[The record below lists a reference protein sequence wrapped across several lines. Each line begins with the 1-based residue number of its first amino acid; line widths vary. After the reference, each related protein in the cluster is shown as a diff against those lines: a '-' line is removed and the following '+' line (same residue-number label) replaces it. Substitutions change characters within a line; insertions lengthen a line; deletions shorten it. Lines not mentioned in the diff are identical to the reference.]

1 MKKINILFFISFF
14 VFVSCNN
21 MTKSKRATI
30 KKVNTKESP
39 VPEFVEIEK
48 FIRPSYKNMDS
59 DEIRRENYIA
69 DANHLDLTLK
79 NLILKGKVKVG
90 MYKEDVFASLGNPQN
105 KIKYATEFGN
115 KEEWVYPNQILHL
128 ENGVLK
134 NIEVIKK

>member
-1 MKKINILFFISFF
+1 MKKISALVLISFF

-30 KKVNTKESP
+30 KKVNTKEAP
-39 VPEFVEIEK
+39 IPEFVEIEK

-59 DEIRRENYIA
+59 DEIRRETYIA
-69 DANHLDLTLK
+69 EANHLDLTSK

-105 KIKYATEFGN
+105 KIRYSTEFGN
-115 KEEWVYPNQILHL
+115 KEEWIYASQILHM

-134 NIEVIKK
+134 NIEMAKK